1 MAQQM
6 MWDVIENVFRAQTSN
21 GSIVTVDQ
29 NAMDL
34 AQKKAGK
41 TVYDSDWWV
50 ETLLN
55 VLEHWGIHNKRWVDV
70 ATQLPRYHFSLDTPQ
85 PDTGPMASQ
94 QQPAIPTTPLPSG
107 PIASGPLSNRL
118 NSNKTNSQD
127 LNNNGR

>member
-6 MWDVIENVFRAQTSN
+6 MWDVIESVFRAQSTN
-21 GSIVTVDQ
+21 GTIVTVDEE
-29 NAMDL
+29 AMDL

-70 ATQLPRYHFSLDTPQ
+70 ATQLPRYHFSLGEAQ
-85 PDTGPMASQ
+85 PGMDPSMPQ
-94 QQPAIPTTPLPSG
+94 QQPAPPTSPLNSG
-107 PIASGPLSNRL
+107 PIGSGPLSSRLGANRL
-118 NSNKTNSQD
+118 NTQD
-127 LNNNGR
+127 LDKK